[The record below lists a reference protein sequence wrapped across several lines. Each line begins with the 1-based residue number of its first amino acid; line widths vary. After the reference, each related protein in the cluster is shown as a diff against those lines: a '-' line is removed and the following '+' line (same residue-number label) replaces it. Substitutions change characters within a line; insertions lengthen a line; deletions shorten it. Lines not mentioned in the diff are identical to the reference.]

1 MTPIQTEDVQ
11 DARKYKHDNLPRRR
25 IQTPKK
31 YYEYKTDRDYNLQ
44 FTLQPVPDYIGI
56 VKQPDRC
63 EKEKPMCNA
72 YNKVW

>member
-1 MTPIQTEDVQ
+1 M
-11 DARKYKHDNLPRRR
+11 
-25 IQTPKK
+25 QTPKK
-31 YYEYKTDRDYNLQ
+31 YYKYKTDRDYNLQ

-56 VKQPDRC
+56 VNQPDKC